1 MAKKSGSR
9 GKDRDSFEDVASKVR
24 AEAAPALAKALN
36 LDSAEAVE
44 SAMNAAIEIAL
55 AARAF
60 VRALPLPPEA
70 REHLEQA
77 ERDAIRATQLAVKG
91 IEGAGRARNAGGG
104 PRKVTVEFR
113 KDHSETRRGP
123 ARRK

>member
-1 MAKKSGSR
+1 MAKKSDSR

-24 AEAAPALAKALN
+24 AGAAPALAKALN

-60 VRALPLPPEA
+60 VRSLPLPPEA
-70 REHLEQA
+70 REHLDRA
-77 ERDAIRATQLAVKG
+77 EREAIRATKLAVKG
-91 IEGAGRARNAGGG
+91 IEGAGRARKTGGG
-104 PRKVTVEFR
+104 LRKVTVEFR